1 MGSELQLFLFS
12 NVWSFSTARGK
23 VTSEALT
30 PLSCRQVAR
39 VVLVVPCFNEAHR
52 LDVDA
57 FRNFRLDTDTIEFV
71 FVNDGSTDGTQQ
83 ILESLP
89 GTVVQLERNS
99 GKAEAVRR
107 GILAALDR
115 SPDLVGFWDADL
127 ATPLSE
133 LAGFLKIMKSRPE
146 IDMVFGARV
155 RLLGRDISR
164 RASRHYFGRVGATLI
179 SSSLGLAVYD
189 TQCGA
194 KLFRATD
201 TLRDVFATPFLSR
214 WIFDV
219 EIIARFVQRWG
230 RDHVAHAL
238 YEYPVTQWHDVKGS
252 KVKSRDFVRALRDLW
267 RIHRAYNAR
276 R

>member
-1 MGSELQLFLFS
+1 M
-12 NVWSFSTARGK
+12 
-23 VTSEALT
+23 
-30 PLSCRQVAR
+30 RQCYRVAR
-39 VVLVVPCFNEAHR
+39 VALVVPCYNEADR
-52 LDVDA
+52 LDSGA
-57 FRNFRLDTDTIEFV
+57 FRNFHLDGDELEFI
-71 FVNDGSTDGTQQ
+71 FVNDGSRDGTQR

-89 GTVVQLERNS
+89 GTVVRLERNS

-107 GILAALDR
+107 GIEVALDR
-115 SPDLVGFWDADL
+115 SPDFIGFWDADL

-133 LAGFLKIMKSRPE
+133 LPGFIDIMRKRPQIE
-146 IDMVFGARV
+146 MVFGARV

-164 RASRHYFGRVGATLI
+164 NTSRHYFGRVGATLI
-179 SSSLGLAVYD
+179 SSTLGLGLYD

-194 KLFRATD
+194 KLFRVNE
-201 TLRDVFATPFLSR
+201 TLRDVFSQRFLSR

-230 RDHVAHAL
+230 RDRVAQTL

-252 KVKSRDFVRALRDLW
+252 KVKSRDFIRALRDLW
-267 RIHRAYNAR
+267 KIHRAYNGR

>member
-1 MGSELQLFLFS
+1 
-12 NVWSFSTARGK
+12 
-23 VTSEALT
+23 
-30 PLSCRQVAR
+30 VAR
-39 VVLVVPCFNEAHR
+39 VALVVPCFNEAAR

-57 FRNFRLDTDTIEFV
+57 FRNFQLPGHQLEFV
-71 FVNDGSTDGTQQ
+71 FVNDGSTDNTLQV
-83 ILESLP
+83 LETLRAP
-89 GTVVQLERNS
+89 IVNLEKNS

-107 GILAALDR
+107 GILAAMDR
-115 SPDLVGFWDADL
+115 SPDYVGFWDADL

-133 LAGFLKIMKSRPE
+133 LPAMME
-146 IDMVFGARV
+146 IAEKRGAIQMVFAARV
-155 RLLGRDISR
+155 RLLGREISR
-164 RASRHYFGRVGATLI
+164 RPARHYFGRVGATLI

-194 KLFRATD
+194 KLFRATP
-201 TLRDVFATPFLSR
+201 DVREVFSTPFLSR

-230 RDHVAHAL
+230 RDRVAQSL
-238 YEYPVTQWHDVKGS
+238 YEYPVTRWHDVKGS

-267 RIHRAYNAR
+267 KIHRAYNAR